1 MKVVIVLAIAVS
13 LSFALI
19 PWSFRYQSTA
29 NLWEDDYDLIFD
41 PARIPE
47 IEGSRVWT
55 GLSNFV
61 TGGENLF
68 SNGSVPFILLGG
80 STHFMG
86 LFPAAVIDRSSMKDA
101 LFTGL
106 VGPDET
112 LIYGEGTVSTV
123 TWQDVDNDGVID
135 AQTTETERRVAYNK
149 NDIADYY
156 AGIGYQ
162 AEGWR
167 FGVGFMRQESKNTYT
182 DPENNFNYDLVAE
195 DLTDGP
201 FFIER
206 ASVAGDEIFSS
217 ADNEFRLSFWYDTE
231 GWSAGLMGGYAMFN
245 WDTEALII
253 GDSVVYTFGV
263 DPDDSL
269 GGDYTIASL
278 YDSLDTPES
287 GTRIPV
293 RLALFYDYTE
303 TAQGRFWVGYTMQS
317 HSYTEGAI
325 DFVSMMSEDIYTDST
340 WRYDTTWTT
349 YTGEGSNNTITV
361 GTHQLFNV
369 NDRLNLG
376 FGVIWNSSSVFDST
390 LEVHNMVGI
399 EDYDT
404 ADTTTNDYDYVRTVT
419 SSETWV
425 CMTDGSTMSF
435 SFPVGVEFYVINPKL
450 CVRLGATHTLQFSDI
465 TYTDEMVA
473 FDPTTVHEEWG
484 SGADTTYYQGSGDI
498 PSSSE
503 IIEETTSSTNYAFG
517 VGWKVNDNLQ
527 LDFMGFTKLTDMTS
541 WELSATLHFD

>member
-1 MKVVIVLAIAVS
+1 MKVVIVLAVAVS

-86 LFPAAVIDRSSMKDA
+86 IFPAAVIDRSSIKDA

-106 VGPDET
+106 EDPFEG
-112 LIYGEGTVSTV
+112 LIYGEGEVSTV
-123 TWQDVDNDGVID
+123 TWQDTDDDGVID
-135 AQTTETERRVAYNK
+135 AQTTETEHRVAYDQ

-162 AEGWR
+162 SEGWR

-182 DPENNFNYDLVAE
+182 DPENNFNYDYVVE

-201 FFIER
+201 SFITR
-206 ASVAGDEIFSS
+206 ASAAGDEISSS

-231 GWSAGLMGGYAMFN
+231 GWSAGLMGGYAMIN

-253 GDSVVYTFGV
+253 GDSVVYTFGA

-269 GGDYTIASL
+269 GGDYTIASM

-317 HSYTEGAI
+317 HSYTDGAI
-325 DFVSMMSEDIYTDST
+325 DFLTAMSEDIYGDST
-340 WRYDTTWTT
+340 WLYDTTWTT

-376 FGVIWNSSSVFDST
+376 FGVIWNSASIFDST
-390 LEVHNMVGI
+390 YEVHDMVGV
-399 EDYDT
+399 EDYD
-404 ADTTTNDYDYVRTVT
+404 AGDTLTNDNDYVQTTT
-419 SSETWV
+419 SSEDWV
-425 CMTDGSTMSF
+425 SITDGSTMSF
-435 SFPVGVEFYVINPKL
+435 VFPVGVEFYIINPKL
-450 CVRLGATHTLQFSDI
+450 CVRLGATHTLQFTDI
-465 TYTDEMVA
+465 TNTDEMVD
-473 FDPTTVHEEWG
+473 FDPMMVNIEYGNGT
-484 SGADTTYYQGSGDI
+484 DTTYYQDSGDI

-503 IIEETTSSTNYAFG
+503 TIETTSSNTNYAFG
-517 VGWKVNDNLQ
+517 IGWMVNDNLQ
-527 LDFMGFTKLTDMTS
+527 LDFMGFTKLTDMSS